1 MFMQAFSYKISLT
14 VGHVGWYRDY
24 SAGARPH
31 LMPVFGA
38 TITIS
43 FYDI

>member
-1 MFMQAFSYKISLT
+1 MYIAPSAKVPVNIDW
-14 VGHVGWYRDY
+14 VAYRDY